1 MVKDVNENYEFDF
14 SVTTTTT
21 AQPSVG
27 LEQDKTAPL
36 PQQQQQQKDEWEVV
50 PRPRISSYGMYSYP
64 GMDSPQGKLFST
76 LSLFFLRY
84 LNTPQLRNFSR

>member
-27 LEQDKTAPL
+27 LEQDKTAP
-36 PQQQQQQKDEWEVV
+36 PPQQQQQKDEWEVV

>member
-1 MVKDVNENYEFDF
+1 MVKDINENDEFDF

-21 AQPSVG
+21 TQPSVV
-27 LEQDKTAPL
+27 LEQDKTAP
-36 PQQQQQQKDEWEVV
+36 PQQQQQNDEWEVV

-76 LSLFFLRY
+76 FSLFF
-84 LNTPQLRNFSR
+84 